1 MINKLEG
8 AGLKHCNDSEAF
20 LEYSN
25 DMSNIYENTRKYNP
39 NKERKI
45 LIVFDMIGGMVSNKR
60 RNPTV
65 AI

>member
-39 NKERKI
+39 NTERKI